1 MTKRE
6 FVVLEY
12 KKNHN
17 VNRTHLAVKVG
28 FSRKHVIRIIKDYIE
43 NPNGFQLKTGE
54 QISLGRVRNNGELP
68 DFIEHQKHQAIQKL
82 KDLRALIDQQI
93 NELESC

>member
-12 KKNHN
+12 KKNQN
-17 VNRTHLAVKVG
+17 VNRSHLALKVG
-28 FSRKHVIRIIKDYIE
+28 FSRKHVIRIIKDYID
-43 NPNGFQLKTGE
+43 NPLGFELKKGE
-54 QISLGRVRNNGELP
+54 QITYGLVKNYCELP
-68 DFIEHQKHQAIQKL
+68 DFIEHKKQLAIEIL